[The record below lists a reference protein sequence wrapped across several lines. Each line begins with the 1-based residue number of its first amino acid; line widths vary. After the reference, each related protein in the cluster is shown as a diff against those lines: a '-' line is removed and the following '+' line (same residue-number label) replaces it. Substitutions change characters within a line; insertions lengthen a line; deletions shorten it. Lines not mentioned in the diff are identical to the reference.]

1 MYQLLAEPLVA
12 LSVLLLLAVVAH
24 YMWVQLTV
32 GRLRVAKGI
41 EAPAVTGDP
50 EFERAFR
57 VQANSVEQ
65 LAIFLP
71 CYMILLVL
79 TGVQGNEVFLWITVA
94 LGFLY
99 LVGRVLY
106 ARTYMAD
113 ASKRTAGA
121 AITFLVNALMLLA
134 LVVQFLLFLF

>member
-1 MYQLLAEPLVA
+1 MYLLLSEPLVA
-12 LSVLLLLAVVAH
+12 LSVLILLSVIAH
-24 YMWVQLTV
+24 YMWIQLRV
-32 GRLRVAKGI
+32 GRLRMAKGI

-65 LAIFLP
+65 MAIFLP
-71 CYMILLVL
+71 CYMILVVV
-79 TGVQGNEVFLWITVA
+79 TGLQGNEVFLWITVA

-113 ASKRTAGA
+113 ASKRTVGA
-121 AITFLVNALMLLA
+121 AITFLVNALMMLA
-134 LVVQFLLFLF
+134 LFVQFLMFIF

>member
-1 MYQLLAEPLVA
+1 MYQMLAEPLVA
-12 LSVLLLLAVVAH
+12 LSVVLLLSVIAH
-24 YMWVQLTV
+24 YMWIQLTV
-32 GRLRVAKGI
+32 GRLRIAKGI

-79 TGVQGNEVFLWITVA
+79 TGLQGNEVFLWITVA
-94 LGFLY
+94 LGLLY
-99 LVGRVLY
+99 LIGRVLY
-106 ARTYMAD
+106 ARGYMAE
-113 ASKRTAGA
+113 ASKRAIGA
-121 AITFLVNALMLLA
+121 AITFLVNALMVLA
-134 LVVQFLLFLF
+134 LFVQFLMFLF

>member
-1 MYQLLAEPLVA
+1 MYVLLSQPLVA
-12 LSVLLLLAVVAH
+12 LSILLLLSVIAH
-24 YMWVQLTV
+24 YMWIQIRV
-32 GRLRVAKGI
+32 GKLRIDKGI
-41 EAPAVTGDP
+41 VAPATTGDA

-65 LAIFLP
+65 MAVFLP
-71 CYMILLVL
+71 CYMILLVV
-79 TGVQGNEVFLWITVA
+79 TGLQGNEVFLWITVV

-113 ASKRTAGA
+113 AAKRTPGS
-121 AITFLVNALMLLA
+121 AISFLVNALMMLA
-134 LVVQFLLFLF
+134 LFIQFLMFIF